1 MVTEQASEHNLS
13 NLSGARSDVSAE
25 RLLNLL
31 ELSNSDLTAS
41 TGMEDLPV
49 TEMLLDTLLGVLQ
62 SERPDLLTH
71 SQRVAFLCYGMGRQ
85 FGWSAKRTNT
95 LVTAALLHDLGK
107 LASSSQC
114 SFWDETA
121 AEEELSRY
129 VTIDLLETCHAD
141 SDLLEI
147 LSQSLHFG
155 YREEPPQESD
165 CPTPDHVL
173 FGAAAFQFAHLFE
186 KVRHQ
191 RGGTHHLSEIVAAL
205 QHCAEIPIE
214 EQVVAALEE
223 WLAGRD
229 KIIHSF
235 DPSMFFPS
243 NQDMDEDTAAFVRAT
258 FVEILEELYNLQKN
272 YDAFFILDSTGRF
285 QLWNSGCQLHHGY
298 TIREMRNKHWHNSL
312 IGYCNHEGLA
322 FSDAQTPL
330 FQTLES
336 GKPART
342 TLFLKKGEHNLV
354 EAEVASI
361 PIMGRDK
368 LMLGIVELHRISGA
382 QDQSPPDILYTP
394 EWISELAG
402 ELRRLVQQE
411 PEGHAIPELDD
422 ELILI
427 IESRLG
433 IAPDLSAAAAAVTA
447 PQTESQEEEDS
458 SSSIDLDEGEVEADL
473 QAAIQLDPEDSD
485 ILTEDEVAKANAPEP
500 EDLELAESE
509 TALGSVESDTV
520 ASEEPEGS
528 GSLESDTSLSPED
541 ETAAESS
548 DATADFVL
556 EEESSDEEEL
566 PELGSHLD
574 DLLSRFDD
582 MVTETIEL
590 EETEDEQAASAELES
605 APTTELPVDESHDEP
620 QVASTEVEFEEADLE
635 TTDSIAPQADAERA
649 EHEQSVDEEGLEEV
663 AGSATDS
670 GPSEHVLE
678 SSLELGEAL
687 EVAEISADEGTE
699 DALGEDDVL
708 SFLMEDSS
716 VGAEEPPASV
726 ETADEPDEEILEESA
741 GAAETEESSTEELSP
756 SEEPEDLE
764 ALETTDAASVL
775 QSEDQAD
782 FDLDVDVE
790 VSDSELLQALQ
801 DEELAV
807 EKESADTT
815 VTAESSTESPVAEQ
829 VEEATAEPEAPQI
842 EEAAEEPAAK
852 QAEVVAEERAAE
864 QAEEAS
870 EEPIAKEVEE
880 AVEEPAAEPVE
891 EVVEEPAAEE
901 VEEVEAEPVAEPVE
915 GFSEELVAER
925 AKEVAEELVT
935 EEVAQEVTEEPA
947 AEPVEKVSEERV
959 VEQAEEIAEE
969 PVAEEVA
976 QEVAKEPA
984 DEQAEEAA
992 GESGTRQVEEVAE
1005 AAEPEAVE
1013 EVSEEPVAEQPEDA
1027 AAESV
1032 AEEKPAAEAEPEPE
1046 QAAKEEPKEF
1056 EEPEPVPVAATHR
1069 KESRQPPAPP
1079 LDSDLQSAPVSR
1091 TEWDAFVSYLLD
1103 PDSADHEQVAVLF
1116 LDLDR
1121 FKAINEG
1128 FGRQIGD
1135 DLLKE
1140 ISRRLSEACGTREL
1154 SCRYGG
1160 GQFAI
1165 SCPGLTLEK
1174 ASKRGDQIRKLIER
1188 TRFDVLPFQ
1197 ALTVSIGVASSEE
1210 GDTLNGLMNRAEH
1223 SLYNAKSSGR
1233 NCVVAMSS
1241 EQIEAELAQ
1250 EEEAISSV
1258 ATDKP
1263 FEVVAEFEAMIASD
1277 MIVYKLGGFLYDMHA
1292 KLLHVDK
1299 RHVAM
1304 RVGSKGFLPYW
1315 GRQDDARPVLIDL
1328 ELGEGWG
1335 GQKEGQKPSKS
1346 SIIHI
1351 RIRPDGWVRNQ
1362 ETFYKRAQHVLRE
1375 LKGYFA
1381 GS

>member
-13 NLSGARSDVSAE
+13 NLSGARSDVSTE

-49 TEMLLDTLLGVLQ
+49 TEMLLDTLLGVLR

-95 LVTAALLHDLGK
+95 LVTAALLHDVGK
-107 LASSSQC
+107 LASSSFH
-114 SFWDETA
+114 SFWEETA
-121 AEEELSRY
+121 SEEELSRY
-129 VTIDLLETCHAD
+129 VTIDLLETCHSD

-147 LSQSLHFG
+147 LSQSLHFR
-155 YREEPPQESD
+155 YREERSDESD

-173 FGAAAFQFAHLFE
+173 LGAAAFQFAHLFE

-191 RGGTHHLSEIVAAL
+191 KGGTHHLSEIVAAL
-205 QHCAEIPIE
+205 QHVAETPIE
-214 EQVVAALEE
+214 EQVVTALKE

-235 DPSMFFPS
+235 DPSMFFPGQ
-243 NQDMDEDTAAFVRAT
+243 QDMDDETAAFVRTT
-258 FVEILEELYNLQKN
+258 FIEILEELYDLQKN

-285 QLWNSGCQLHHGY
+285 QLWNSGCQLHHGH

-312 IGYCNHEGLA
+312 IGYCNQEGLA

-342 TLFLKKGEHNLV
+342 TLFLKKGDHHLV
-354 EAEVASI
+354 ESEVASI
-361 PIMGRDK
+361 PIMGRDR
-368 LMLGIVELHRISGA
+368 LMLGIVELHRISGVE
-382 QDQSPPDILYTP
+382 DQSPPDILYTP

-402 ELRRLVQQE
+402 ELRRLVQEE
-411 PEGHAIPELDD
+411 PEAHTIPDLDD

-433 IAPDLSAAAAAVTA
+433 VAPDHSAASAAVTEPELENPEEDDVSSTVDLDDA
-447 PQTESQEEEDS
+447 GAEEET
-458 SSSIDLDEGEVEADL
+458 
-473 QAAIQLDPEDSD
+473 QAAIQLDPGDSD
-485 ILTEDEVAKANAPEP
+485 ILTEEQVARANVPEH
-500 EDLELAESE
+500 EDLALTESE

-520 ASEEPEGS
+520 ASDEPELPV
-528 GSLESDTSLSPED
+528 SLESDTSLSTSD
-541 ETAAESS
+541 EQADKPRDDAADFILDDESS
-548 DATADFVL
+548 ED
-556 EEESSDEEEL
+556 EEL

-574 DLLSRFDD
+574 NLLSRFDD
-582 MVTETIEL
+582 MVTESVEADETEAEAATSAEPDTAATSESLAEESVERPEAAGGEFKFEEPDLENDERVELQANVEHVEL
-590 EETEDEQAASAELES
+590 ER
-605 APTTELPVDESHDEP
+605 
-620 QVASTEVEFEEADLE
+620 
-635 TTDSIAPQADAERA
+635 RA
-649 EHEQSVDEEGLEEV
+649 EEEEPEEV
-663 AGSATDS
+663 AAPVADDDTSDHVLDS
-670 GPSEHVLE
+670 SLDLGDAYKIEETAGDYSEH
-678 SSLELGEAL
+678 EL
-687 EVAEISADEGTE
+687 D
-699 DALGEDDVL
+699 EDDVL
-708 SFLMEDSS
+708 SFLIEDSAVAVGEPAAMVDAAGVNIPEETADTAESEESAAEEFAS
-716 VGAEEPPASV
+716 VEEAEEPA
-726 ETADEPDEEILEESA
+726 
-741 GAAETEESSTEELSP
+741 
-756 SEEPEDLE
+756 DLE
-764 ALETTDAASVL
+764 SIEVMDAASVGD
-775 QSEDQAD
+775 SEDQPD
-782 FDLDVDVE
+782 FVLDVDIE
-790 VSDSELLQALQ
+790 MTDSELLKALQ
-801 DEELAV
+801 DEDQFVESDAEPAAELV
-807 EKESADTT
+807 
-815 VTAESSTESPVAEQ
+815 ESSDEVAAAASAEHVEEAGEEPSAVQ
-829 VEEATAEPEAPQI
+829 VEEAIEEPTAEP
-842 EEAAEEPAAK
+842 
-852 QAEVVAEERAAE
+852 
-864 QAEEAS
+864 
-870 EEPIAKEVEE
+870 
-880 AVEEPAAEPVE
+880 
-891 EVVEEPAAEE
+891 
-901 VEEVEAEPVAEPVE
+901 
-915 GFSEELVAER
+915 
-925 AKEVAEELVT
+925 
-935 EEVAQEVTEEPA
+935 
-947 AEPVEKVSEERV
+947 
-959 VEQAEEIAEE
+959 
-969 PVAEEVA
+969 
-976 QEVAKEPA
+976 
-984 DEQAEEAA
+984 
-992 GESGTRQVEEVAE
+992 
-1005 AAEPEAVE
+1005 VE
-1013 EVSEEPVAEQPEDA
+1013 EVSEEPPAAPVDEVAEEPATEHTEEVAEEPTPEAVGEISEEPVVEQPEETDA
-1027 AAESV
+1027 ELAS
-1032 AEEKPAAEAEPEPE
+1032 EEPVLEVEPEPEPVLKQEPEEIAEPEPVLVGATSQE
-1046 QAAKEEPKEF
+1046 DLEEP
-1056 EEPEPVPVAATHR
+1056 
-1069 KESRQPPAPP
+1069 PPGAE
-1079 LDSDLQSAPVSR
+1079 LHAAPVSR
-1091 TEWDAFVSYLLD
+1091 SEWDAFVSYLLNPNSSD
-1103 PDSADHEQVAVLF
+1103 QEQVAVLF

-1165 SCPGLTLEK
+1165 GCPGLTLEK
-1174 ASKRGDQIRKLIER
+1174 ASKRADQIRKLFER

-1197 ALTVSIGVASSEE
+1197 ALTVSIGVASSED
-1210 GDTLNGLMNRAEH
+1210 GDTLNDLMNRAEH
-1223 SLYNAKSSGR
+1223 CLYNAKSSGR

-1250 EEEAISSV
+1250 EEEEISSV

-1263 FEVVAEFEAMIASD
+1263 FEVIAEFEAMIASD

-1299 RHVAM
+1299 RHVSM

-1335 GQKEGQKPSKS
+1335 EQKEGKRTSKS
-1346 SIIHI
+1346 SVIHI